1 MVISPIKLINK
12 QAIPF
17 AIKRIFHTKEG
28 QISRTLNKVAKYKNI
43 PQYFTPKTRQDFPFA
58 TSNDIR
64 QLLSENK
71 NSILKSCSY
80 LNPKN
85 LMEYSILETNR
96 TQNSIAVKIL
106 DKNGKLI
113 KEANIRPFN
122 VVVID
127 NFSNANTRLGSD
139 TMKVTH
145 GEIVKKIIQRNN
157 PFNNYEYID
166 ASEEG
171 KKNIISA
178 AMVFEKLLERVEAG
192 EKIDIISCSFSVSFL
207 YAEMEVII
215 SKILQNKSMLLQKK
229 HIKNFFKKFAKLPPK
244 KQSKHIKEIFAD
256 MTDDTVKKVLNNLSI
271 ALKQI
276 ECMEK
281 LHKRGVKIFMSAG
294 NSAKQIDKN
303 FYDAINI
310 NLLAKGI
317 HGVGA
322 LDETG
327 RKIATY
333 SCSRKSNLT
342 QNYENGTV
350 LIEFRPNG
358 LNITNSKGIDIPYN
372 AKTKELLRE
381 ILELKQNSPELTKI
395 TNEIYTY
402 KNLYLYKVDDD
413 FYPYVATITGTS
425 WATPRRVAEYT
436 KYKQFR
442 NLIQ

>member
-1 MVISPIKLINK
+1 MVISAIKLTK
-12 QAIPF
+12 KATVPP

-28 QISRTLNKVAKYKNI
+28 KISRTLNKVAKYKNI
-43 PQYFTPKTRQDFPFA
+43 PQYFTPKTKKEYPYA
-58 TSNDIR
+58 TPNDIKL
-64 QLLSENK
+64 LLSENK
-71 NSILKSCSY
+71 KSLHKSCTY
-80 LNPKN
+80 LNPKT
-85 LMEYSILETNR
+85 LKEYSILETNR

-106 DKNGKLI
+106 DNKGKLI

-166 ASEEG
+166 ASAEG

-178 AMVFEKLLERVEAG
+178 AQVFEKLLERIEAG

-215 SKILQNKSMLLQKK
+215 EKALQNKSMILQKRS
-229 HIKNFFKKFAKLPPK
+229 IKNFFKKFAQLPSK

-256 MTDDTVKKVLNNLSI
+256 MTDDTVKKVLNNLSV

-276 ECMEK
+276 NCMEK
-281 LHKRGVKIFMSAG
+281 LHKHGVKIFMSAG

-310 NLLAKGI
+310 NLLAKGVR
-317 HGVGA
+317 GVGA

-350 LIEFRPNG
+350 LVEFRPKG

-381 ILELKQNSPELTKI
+381 ILELKPNSPELTEI
-395 TNEIYTY
+395 TNEIYAY
-402 KNLYLYKVDDD
+402 KNLHLYKVDDD
-413 FYPYVATITGTS
+413 FYPYIATITGTS

-436 KYKQFR
+436 KYKQFG
-442 NLIQ
+442 NLMQ